1 MGKVYEGI
9 DARLSTWIQHQK
21 MFFVATAPRDDTGH
35 VNCSPKG
42 CDTLRV
48 IGPRALAYLDTPG
61 SGVETI
67 AHLRENG
74 RIVIMLCAFD
84 GPPKIVRL
92 HGQGRVLVPGEEEF
106 ARLLPLFEPQ
116 PAVRSIITVDVT
128 RIADSCGF
136 GVPLYTYEGRRTTSA
151 EFIRKMSDDGLRQY
165 GVEHNQRS
173 IDGLGGLEV
182 AEAGSLMI
190 DRSLL

>member
-1 MGKVYEGI
+1 MGKVYESI
-9 DARLSTWIQHQK
+9 DDRLKAWVSHQK
-21 MFFVATAPRDDTGH
+21 MFFVATAPREDTGH

-92 HGQGRVLVPGEEEF
+92 HGQGRVLVPGEDEF

-116 PAVRSIITVDVT
+116 PAVRSIIRVDVA
-128 RIADSCGF
+128 RISDSCGF
-136 GVPLYTYEGRRTTSA
+136 GVPLYTFDGRRTTGA
-151 EFIRKMSDDGLRQY
+151 EFIRKMPDAQLRQY
-165 GVEHNQRS
+165 GVDHNQRS
-173 IDGLGGLEV
+173 IDGLGGLEI
-182 AEAGSLMI
+182 AEAAGVVI

>member
-1 MGKVYEGI
+1 MGKRYDHI
-9 DARLSTWIQHQK
+9 DDRLSAWISYQK
-21 MFFVATAPRDDTGH
+21 VFFVATAPRADTGH

-48 IGPRALAYLDTPG
+48 LGPRALAYLDTPG
-61 SGVETI
+61 SGIETI

-74 RIVIMLCAFD
+74 RIVVMLCAFD
-84 GPPKIVRL
+84 GPPKILRL
-92 HGQGRVLVPGEEEF
+92 HGRGRVLVPGDEEF

-116 PAVRSIITVDVT
+116 PAVRSIIAVDVT

-151 EFIRKMSDDGLRQY
+151 DFIRKLSDDGLRQY
-165 GVEHNQRS
+165 GVDHNQHS
-173 IDGLGGLEV
+173 IDGLHGLDA
-182 AEAGSLMI
+182 AEADSVVI
-190 DRSLL
+190 DRSVL